1 MICSHCQH
9 DNVEGAQA
17 CALCGATLGPAAS
30 APPPVVAPAP
40 VITAQAVASRAPIP
54 NHLVWAILAT
64 LFCCLPG
71 GIVAIVYASRVDS
84 LAAAGQYDAAREASD
99 KARFWSMLSLFT
111 PVLLIVGYFL
121 IMLLGMGTIL
131 TLESL

>member
-1 MICSHCQH
+1 MSAIPP
-9 DNVEGAQA
+9 
-17 CALCGATLGPAAS
+17 ATPGPY
-30 APPPVVAPAP
+30 V
-40 VITAQAVASRAPIP
+40 P

-64 LFCCLPG
+64 RFCCLPG